1 MTSLAALNSYGSASS
16 SEDEEETPTV
26 TNPSDPEPP
35 LHLTNF
41 KALAP
46 IVAAPVVTLNAALD
60 QRRHLDPSA
69 TEIKYNPK
77 YEELYA
83 PVAGPRNPFKTQQ
96 QEAHKNTL
104 SGYVEDAHVNA
115 FQFETQRRTFHSYG

>member
-16 SEDEEETPTV
+16 SEDEEEVPNTT
-26 TNPSDPEPP
+26 TNTSEPP
-35 LHLTNF
+35 LHLTKF
-41 KALAP
+41 KALQP